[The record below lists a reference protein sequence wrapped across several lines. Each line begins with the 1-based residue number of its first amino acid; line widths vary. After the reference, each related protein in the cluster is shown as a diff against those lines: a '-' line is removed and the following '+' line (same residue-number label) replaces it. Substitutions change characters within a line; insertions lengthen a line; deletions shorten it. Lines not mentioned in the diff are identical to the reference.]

1 MLEIY
6 TKGGWLP
13 ITNRQNYY
21 TAYEYDGTQTLCFDV
36 LPSDEMYQ
44 YIANETPVRNEEN
57 RYLIKDIN
65 KRKTACTITCSLD
78 MDDWRQNEPYLNTKD
93 IAKFQ
98 TKSLLEILEA
108 IRPAGWSILNAGIRD
123 YRRTPEIEDA
133 SDYDV
138 LFKCQEIFSVTYEIR
153 NLDKQIVVKD
163 PEQVMDKGIYIT
175 PQLNLESVTMK
186 GNSKDFATRISA
198 YGKQNEDGSYVNF
211 AGINGGKTYVED
223 NGYAGKAHPI
233 WIVWKDERY
242 TIPENLLAD
251 AKKKLKEQAYP
262 VLSFEV
268 TVNDLAETDD
278 RYSFLKMNLYD
289 IAHVIIDEHTEI
301 IEKVIKLQRYH
312 DSPEKNKITLSSE
325 PQTITGK
332 VNDAISILGD
342 DMKKMQGSV
351 LQQAQ
356 EMATKLINAWAEK
369 GYIYQTQNEIYI
381 LDALPKENAKYC
393 IRMNLGGIAFSQNG
407 WRGPYNS
414 AWTIDGKFNAD
425 FITAGTLRG
434 IRITNGNNFNVDANG
449 NVTANGLKATNAEI
463 TGKIKGGSI
472 EGDTSISVGTD
483 LRVGDNRYLGTN
495 AGNSKSIWF
504 NDSTYIQRING
515 SDGLA
520 LYMKASDSVSISS
533 STGSTRISSGS
544 NYINL
549 MSLNG
554 RGNVIYIG
562 AGVVMLDTDFFHP
575 QDDNRTELGGY
586 SARFTR
592 LYAANASISTSDRNL
607 KKDIHDIDERYVRMY
622 KNLHPV
628 CYKHKNINKNDKHD
642 RVHTGFI
649 AQDVEEAATDAGL
662 TSMEF
667 AAICIDKD
675 QKSKGNVYG
684 LAYEEFIALNTL
696 MIQKLIG
703 RVELLERQISEL
715 KEGV

>member
-13 ITNRQNYY
+13 IPNRQNYY

-36 LPSDEMYQ
+36 SPSDESYQ
-44 YIANETPVRNEEN
+44 YIANETPVRNDEN

-65 KRKTACTITCSLD
+65 KRKTVCTITCNLD

-98 TKSLLEILEA
+98 TKSLLEIMEA
-108 IRPAGWSILNAGIRD
+108 IKPVGWSILNAGIRD

-163 PEQVMDKGIYIT
+163 PEQITDKGIYIT

-186 GNSKDFATRISA
+186 GNSKDFATRITA

-211 AGINGGKTYVED
+211 ASINGGKTYVED

-233 WIVWKDERY
+233 WIIWKDERY

-325 PQTITGK
+325 PQTITSK
-332 VNDAISILGD
+332 VNNAISILGD
-342 DMKKMQGSV
+342 DGEKLKGSV

-407 WRGPYNS
+407 WQGPYNS

-472 EGDTSISVGTD
+472 EGETTIDVGTD
-483 LRVGDNRYLGTN
+483 LHVGDNIYLGAN
-495 AGNSKSIWF
+495 AGTFKK
-504 NDSTYIQRING
+504 IQFSDKTTITRAKDVIG
-515 SDGLA
+515 ESLSVYSDGA
-520 LYMKASDSVSISS
+520 L
-533 STGSTRISSGS
+533 
-544 NYINL
+544 
-549 MSLNG
+549 SLNTKKSRIAMDNNAESMIILETG
-554 RGNVIYIG
+554 IAFADCDFLMPYND
-562 AGVVMLDTDFFHP
+562 GVTS
-575 QDDNRTELGGY
+575 LGSY
-586 SARFTR
+586 SNRFTR
-592 LYAANASISTSDRNL
+592 LYAANASISTSDRNF

-628 CYKHKNINKNDKHD
+628 CYKHKNINKSDKHD
-642 RVHTGFI
+642 RIHTGFI

-696 MIQKLIG
+696 MIQKLMG
-703 RVELLERQISEL
+703 RIELLERQISEL

>member
-6 TKGGWLP
+6 TKDGWMP

-21 TAYEYDGTQTLCFDV
+21 TAYEYDGTQTLCFDIS
-36 LPSDEMYQ
+36 PSDEMYR

-78 MDDWRQNEPYLNTKD
+78 MDDWHQNEPYLNTKD

-98 TKSLLEILEA
+98 TKSLSEILEA
-108 IRPAGWSILNAGIRD
+108 IKPSGWSILNAGIRD
-123 YRRTPEIEDA
+123 YRRTPEMEDA
-133 SDYDV
+133 SDYEV

-153 NLDKQIVVKD
+153 TLDKQIVVKD
-163 PEQVMDKGIYIT
+163 PEQVIDKGIYIT

-186 GNSKDFATRISA
+186 GNSKDFATRITA

-211 AGINGGKTYVED
+211 ASINGGKTYVED
-223 NGYAGKAHPI
+223 NAYAGKAHPI

-278 RYSFLKMNLYD
+278 RYSFLKMGLYD

-301 IEKVIKLQRYH
+301 FEKVIKLQRYH

-332 VNDAISILGD
+332 VNEAVSILGD

-381 LDALPKENAKYC
+381 LDALPKENTKYC

-407 WRGPYNS
+407 WQGPYNS

-434 IRITNGNNFNVDANG
+434 IRITNGNNFNVDADG
-449 NVTANGLKATNAEI
+449 NVSANGLKATNAEI

-483 LRVGDNRYLGTN
+483 LRVGDNLYLGTN
-495 AGNSKSIWF
+495 AGAIKQIRF
-504 NDSTYIQRING
+504 NDKTVI
-515 SDGLA
+515 
-520 LYMKASDSVSISS
+520 
-533 STGSTRISSGS
+533 TRSSGS
-544 NYINL
+544 LGNMLSFLADGGISFNTGESRVVLDVGTIREILLKTSGMVFIDSDYL
-549 MSLNG
+549 MPYN
-554 RGNVIYIG
+554 
-562 AGVVMLDTDFFHP
+562 
-575 QDDNRTELGGY
+575 DNTTSLGGY

-592 LYAANASISTSDRNL
+592 LYAANASISTSDRNF
-607 KKDIHDIDERYVRMY
+607 KKDICDIDERYVRMY
-622 KNLHPV
+622 ENLHPV
-628 CYKHKNINKNDKHD
+628 CYKHKNISRNDKHD
-642 RVHTGFI
+642 RIHTGFI
-649 AQDVEEAATDAGL
+649 AQDVEDAAAEAGL
-662 TSMEF
+662 TSADF
-667 AAICIDKD
+667 AAICKDKD
-675 QKSKGNVYG
+675 PSSKEDVYG
-684 LAYEEFIALNTL
+684 LAYEEFISLNTL
-696 MIQKLIG
+696 MIQKLMK
-703 RVELLERQISEL
+703 RVEVLERKISEME
-715 KEGV
+715 EGD

>member
-6 TKGGWLP
+6 TKEGWLP

-21 TAYEYDGTQTLCFDV
+21 TAYEYDGTQTLCFDIS
-36 LPSDEMYQ
+36 PSDEMYR

-65 KRKTACTITCSLD
+65 KRKTACTITCNLD
-78 MDDWRQNEPYLNTKD
+78 MDEWHQNEPYLNTKD
-93 IAKFQ
+93 MAKFQ
-98 TKSLLEILEA
+98 TKSLSEILEA
-108 IRPAGWSILNAGIRD
+108 IKPSGWSILNAGIRD
-123 YRRTPEIEDA
+123 YRRTLEMEDA
-133 SDYDV
+133 SDYEV

-153 NLDKQIVVKD
+153 TLDKQIFVKD
-163 PEQVMDKGIYIT
+163 PEQVVDKGIYIT

-186 GNSKDFATRISA
+186 GNSKDFATRITA

-211 AGINGGKTYVED
+211 ASINGGKTYVED
-223 NGYAGKAHPI
+223 NAYAGKVHPI

-278 RYSFLKMNLYD
+278 RYSFLKMGLYD
-289 IAHVIIDEHTEI
+289 IAHVIIDGHTEI

-332 VNDAISILGD
+332 VNDAISILGND
-342 DMKKMQGSV
+342 GEKLKESV

-407 WRGPYNS
+407 WQGPYNS

-434 IRITNGNNFNVDANG
+434 IRITNGNKFNVDADG

-463 TGKIKGGSI
+463 TGKISGSTITGTLFDGGTI
-472 EGDTSISVGTD
+472 
-483 LRVGDNRYLGTN
+483 RTN
-495 AGNSKSIWF
+495 DGNIGGW
-504 NDSTYIQRING
+504 NID
-515 SDGLA
+515 SDGL
-520 LYMKASDSVSISS
+520 YNGTVKIKN
-533 STGSTRISSGS
+533 SGIT
-544 NYINL
+544 N
-549 MSLNG
+549 
-554 RGNVIYIG
+554 IYTW
-562 AGVVMLDTDFFHP
+562 ADVFM
-575 QDDNRTELGGY
+575 
-586 SARFTR
+586 
-592 LYAANASISTSDRNL
+592 
-607 KKDIHDIDERYVRMY
+607 VRMIVSNIVTADADMISHY
-622 KNLHPV
+622 DFNGDGKITSADYVALKN
-628 CYKHKNINKNDKHD
+628 
-642 RVHTGFI
+642 R
-649 AQDVEEAATDAGL
+649 
-662 TSMEF
+662 
-667 AAICIDKD
+667 
-675 QKSKGNVYG
+675 
-684 LAYEEFIALNTL
+684 
-696 MIQKLIG
+696 
-703 RVELLERQISEL
+703 L
-715 KEGV
+715 KAM

>member
-6 TKGGWLP
+6 TKEGWLP

-21 TAYEYDGTQTLCFDV
+21 TSYEYDGTQTLCFDI
-36 LPSDEMYQ
+36 LPSDEMYR

-78 MDDWRQNEPYLNTKD
+78 MDDWHQNEPYLNTKD

-98 TKSLLEILEA
+98 TKSLSEILEA
-108 IRPAGWSILNAGIRD
+108 IKPSGWSILNAGIRD
-123 YRRTPEIEDA
+123 YRRTPEMEDA
-133 SDYDV
+133 SDYEV

-153 NLDKQIVVKD
+153 TLDKQIFVKD
-163 PEQVMDKGIYIT
+163 PEQVVDKGIYIT

-186 GNSKDFATRISA
+186 GNSKDFATRITA

-211 AGINGGKTYVED
+211 ASINGGKTYVED
-223 NGYAGKAHPI
+223 NKYAGKAHPI

-278 RYSFLKMNLYD
+278 RYSFLKMGLYD

-312 DSPEKNKITLSSE
+312 DSLEKNKITLSSE

-332 VNDAISILGD
+332 VNDAISILGND
-342 DMKKMQGSV
+342 GEKLKGSV

-356 EMATKLINAWAEK
+356 EMAMKLINAWAEK

-407 WRGPYNS
+407 WQGPYNS

-483 LRVGDNRYLGTN
+483 LRVGDNLYLGTN

-592 LYAANASISTSDRNL
+592 LYATNASISTSDRNF

-628 CYKHKNINKNDKHD
+628 CYKHKNINKSDKHD
-642 RVHTGFI
+642 RIHTGFI

-662 TSMEF
+662 TPMEF

-675 QKSKGNVYG
+675 QKSKGNIYG

-696 MIQKLIG
+696 MIQKLMG

>member
-133 SDYDV
+133 SDYEV

-483 LRVGDNRYLGTN
+483 LRVGDNLYLGTN

>member
-6 TKGGWLP
+6 TKEGWLP

-21 TAYEYDGTQTLCFDV
+21 TAYEYDGTQTLCFDIS
-36 LPSDEMYQ
+36 PSDEMYR

-78 MDDWRQNEPYLNTKD
+78 MDDWHQNEPYLNTKD

-98 TKSLLEILEA
+98 TKSLSEILEV
-108 IRPAGWSILNAGIRD
+108 IKPSGWSILNAGIRD
-123 YRRTPEIEDA
+123 YRRTPEMEDA
-133 SDYDV
+133 SDYEV

-153 NLDKQIVVKD
+153 TLDKQIVVKD
-163 PEQVMDKGIYIT
+163 PEQVVDKGVYIT

-186 GNSKDFATRISA
+186 GNSKDFATRITA

-211 AGINGGKTYVED
+211 ASINGGKTYVED
-223 NGYAGKAHPI
+223 NAYAGKAHPI

-483 LRVGDNRYLGTN
+483 LRVGDNLYLGTN

>member
-6 TKGGWLP
+6 TKDGWLP

-21 TAYEYDGTQTLCFDV
+21 TAYEYDGSQTLYFDIS
-36 LPSDEMYQ
+36 PSDVMYQ
-44 YIANETPVRNEEN
+44 YIANEAPVRNEES

-78 MDDWRQNEPYLNTKD
+78 MDDWHQNEPYLNTKD

-108 IRPAGWSILNAGIRD
+108 IKPTGWSILNAGIRD
-123 YRRTPEIEDA
+123 YRRTLEIEDA

-138 LFKCQEIFSVTYEIR
+138 LFKCQEIFSVAYEIR

-163 PEQVMDKGIYIT
+163 PEQIVDKGIYIT

-186 GNSKDFATRISA
+186 GNSKDFATRISV

-211 AGINGGKTYVED
+211 AAINGGKTYVED

-262 VLSFEV
+262 ILSFEV
-268 TVNDLAETDD
+268 TVNDLAQTDD
-278 RYSFLKMNLYD
+278 RYSFLKMDLYD

-407 WRGPYNS
+407 WQGPYNS

-434 IRITNGNNFNVDANG
+434 IRITNGNNFNVDADG

-483 LRVGDNRYLGTN
+483 LRVGDNLYLGTN

-515 SDGLA
+515 SYGLA

-533 STGSTRISSGS
+533 TTGNTRISSGS

-549 MSLNG
+549 MSLDG
-554 RGNVIYIG
+554 RGNAIYIG
-562 AGVVMLDTDFFHP
+562 AGIVVLDTDFFHP
-575 QDDNRTELGGY
+575 QDDNRTDLGGP

-592 LYAANASISTSDRNL
+592 LYAANASISTSDRNF
-607 KKDIHDIDERYVRMY
+607 KKDICDIDERYVSMY
-622 KNLHPV
+622 ENLHPV
-628 CYKHKNINKNDKHD
+628 CYKHKNINQNDKHD
-642 RVHTGFI
+642 RIHTGFI
-649 AQDVEEAATDAGL
+649 AQDVEEAAAEAGL
-662 TSMEF
+662 TSVDF
-667 AAICIDKD
+667 AAICKD
-675 QKSKGNVYG
+675 ENPNSKEDVYG
-684 LAYEEFIALNTL
+684 LAYEEFISLNTF
-696 MIQKLIG
+696 MIQKLMK
-703 RVELLERQISEL
+703 RVEALESQISEL
-715 KEGV
+715 KEGD

>member
-6 TKGGWLP
+6 TKDGWMP

-21 TAYEYDGTQTLCFDV
+21 TAYEYDGTQTLCFDIS
-36 LPSDEMYQ
+36 PSDEMYR

-78 MDDWRQNEPYLNTKD
+78 MDNWHQNEPYLNTKD

-98 TKSLLEILEA
+98 TKSLSEILEA
-108 IRPAGWSILNAGIRD
+108 IKPSGWSILNAGIRD
-123 YRRTPEIEDA
+123 YRRTPEMEDA
-133 SDYDV
+133 SDYEV

-153 NLDKQIVVKD
+153 TLDKQIVVKD
-163 PEQVMDKGIYIT
+163 PEQVIDKGIYIT

-186 GNSKDFATRISA
+186 GNSKDFATRITA

-211 AGINGGKTYVED
+211 ASINGGKTYVED
-223 NGYAGKAHPI
+223 NAYAGKAHPI

-312 DSPEKNKITLSSE
+312 DSPEKNKITLSSK

-332 VNDAISILGD
+332 VNDAISILGN

-407 WRGPYNS
+407 WQGPYNS

-434 IRITNGNNFNVDANG
+434 IRITNGNNFNVDADG
-449 NVTANGLKATNAEI
+449 NVSANGLKATNAEI

-483 LRVGDNRYLGTN
+483 LRVGDNLYLGTN
-495 AGNSKSIWF
+495 AGAIKQIRF
-504 NDSTYIQRING
+504 NDKTVI
-515 SDGLA
+515 
-520 LYMKASDSVSISS
+520 
-533 STGSTRISSGS
+533 TRSSGS
-544 NYINL
+544 LGNMLSFLADGGISFNTGESRVVLDVGTIREILLKTSGMVFIDSDYL
-549 MSLNG
+549 MPYN
-554 RGNVIYIG
+554 
-562 AGVVMLDTDFFHP
+562 
-575 QDDNRTELGGY
+575 DNTTSLGGY

-592 LYAANASISTSDRNL
+592 LYAANASISTSDRNF
-607 KKDIHDIDERYVRMY
+607 KKDICDIDERYARMY
-622 KNLHPV
+622 ENLHPI
-628 CYKHKNINKNDKHD
+628 CYKHKNISQNDKHD
-642 RVHTGFI
+642 RIHTGFI
-649 AQDVEEAATDAGL
+649 AQDVEEAAAAAGL
-662 TSMEF
+662 TSMDF
-667 AAICIDKD
+667 AAICKDKD
-675 QKSKGNVYG
+675 PSSKEDVYG
-684 LAYEEFIALNTL
+684 LAYEEFISLNTL
-696 MIQKLIG
+696 MIQKLMK
-703 RVELLERQISEL
+703 RVEVLERKISEME
-715 KEGV
+715 EGD

>member
-21 TAYEYDGTQTLCFDV
+21 TAYEYDDTQTLCFDV

-57 RYLIKDIN
+57 RYVIKDIN

-483 LRVGDNRYLGTN
+483 LRVGDNLYLGTN

>member
-6 TKGGWLP
+6 TKEGWLP

-21 TAYEYDGTQTLCFDV
+21 TAYEYDGTQTLCFDIS
-36 LPSDEMYQ
+36 PSDEMYR

-78 MDDWRQNEPYLNTKD
+78 MDDWHQNEPYLNTKD
-93 IAKFQ
+93 MAKFQ
-98 TKSLLEILEA
+98 TKSLSEILEA
-108 IRPAGWSILNAGIRD
+108 IKPSGWSILNAGIRD
-123 YRRTPEIEDA
+123 YRRTLEMEDA
-133 SDYDV
+133 SDYEV

-153 NLDKQIVVKD
+153 TLDKQIFVKD
-163 PEQVMDKGIYIT
+163 PEQVVDKGIYIT

-186 GNSKDFATRISA
+186 GNSKDFATRITA

-211 AGINGGKTYVED
+211 ASINGGKTYVED
-223 NGYAGKAHPI
+223 NAYAGKVHPI

-278 RYSFLKMNLYD
+278 RYSFLKMGLYD
-289 IAHVIIDEHTEI
+289 IAHVIIDVHTEI

-332 VNDAISILGD
+332 VNDAISILGND
-342 DMKKMQGSV
+342 GEKLKGSV

-393 IRMNLGGIAFSQNG
+393 IRMNLGGIAFSHNG
-407 WRGPYNS
+407 WQGPYNS

-434 IRITNGNNFNVDANG
+434 IRIMIGDNFSVMEDGTMKCADATMR
-449 NVTANGLKATNAEI
+449 NVTVESGTFKGNLTTNYDAYIGRNLHLSHEVGMFSQI
-463 TGKIKGGSI
+463 TLG
-472 EGDTSISVGTD
+472 ENGDTAITMSEDLIRIGIFDNNTDLLSRPSISITKD
-483 LRVGDNRYLGTN
+483 DIFLNLNEDNH
-495 AGNSKSIWF
+495 I
-504 NDSTYIQRING
+504 RINSILG
-515 SDGLA
+515 VT
-520 LYMKASDSVSISS
+520 MKTKGKFIDM
-533 STGSTRISSGS
+533 
-544 NYINL
+544 NY
-549 MSLNG
+549 
-554 RGNVIYIG
+554 
-562 AGVVMLDTDFFHP
+562 
-575 QDDNRTELGGY
+575 
-586 SARFTR
+586 
-592 LYAANASISTSDRNL
+592 
-607 KKDIHDIDERYVRMY
+607 DI
-622 KNLHPV
+622 
-628 CYKHKNINKNDKHD
+628 
-642 RVHTGFI
+642 
-649 AQDVEEAATDAGL
+649 
-662 TSMEF
+662 
-667 AAICIDKD
+667 
-675 QKSKGNVYG
+675 
-684 LAYEEFIALNTL
+684 
-696 MIQKLIG
+696 
-703 RVELLERQISEL
+703 
-715 KEGV
+715 

>member
-6 TKGGWLP
+6 TKEGWLP

-21 TAYEYDGTQTLCFDV
+21 TAYEYDGIQTLCFDIS
-36 LPSDEMYQ
+36 PSDEMYR

-78 MDDWRQNEPYLNTKD
+78 MDDWHQNEPYLNTKD
-93 IAKFQ
+93 IVKFQ
-98 TKSLLEILEA
+98 TKSLSEILEA
-108 IRPAGWSILNAGIRD
+108 IKPSGWSILNAGIRD
-123 YRRTPEIEDA
+123 YRRTLEMEDA
-133 SDYDV
+133 SDYEV

-153 NLDKQIVVKD
+153 TLDKQIVVKD
-163 PEQVMDKGIYIT
+163 PEQVVDKGIYIT

-186 GNSKDFATRISA
+186 GNSKDFATRITA

-211 AGINGGKTYVED
+211 ASINGGKTYVED
-223 NGYAGKAHPI
+223 NAYAGKAHPI

-278 RYSFLKMNLYD
+278 RYSFLKMGLYD

-312 DSPEKNKITLSSE
+312 DSPEKNKITLSSK

-407 WRGPYNS
+407 WQGPYNS

-434 IRITNGNNFNVDANG
+434 IRITNGNNFNVDADG
-449 NVTANGLKATNAEI
+449 NVSANGLKATNAEI

-483 LRVGDNRYLGTN
+483 LRVGDNLYLGTN
-495 AGNSKSIWF
+495 AGAIKQIRF
-504 NDSTYIQRING
+504 NDKTVI
-515 SDGLA
+515 
-520 LYMKASDSVSISS
+520 
-533 STGSTRISSGS
+533 TRSSGS
-544 NYINL
+544 LGNMLSFLADGGISFNTGESRVVLDVGTIREILLKTSGMVFIDSDYL
-549 MSLNG
+549 MPYN
-554 RGNVIYIG
+554 
-562 AGVVMLDTDFFHP
+562 
-575 QDDNRTELGGY
+575 DNITSLGGY

-592 LYAANASISTSDRNL
+592 LYAANASISTSDRNF
-607 KKDIHDIDERYVRMY
+607 KKDIFDIDERYVRMY
-622 KNLHPV
+622 GNLHPV
-628 CYKHKNINKNDKHD
+628 CYKHKNISQNDKHD
-642 RVHTGFI
+642 RIHTGFI
-649 AQDVEEAATDAGL
+649 AQDVEEAAAAAGL
-662 TSMEF
+662 TSMDF
-667 AAICIDKD
+667 AAICKDKD
-675 QKSKGNVYG
+675 PSSKEDVYG
-684 LAYEEFIALNTL
+684 LAYEEFISLNTL
-696 MIQKLIG
+696 MIQKIMK
-703 RVELLERQISEL
+703 RVEVLERKISEM
-715 KEGV
+715 KEGD

>member
-6 TKGGWLP
+6 TKEGWLP

-21 TAYEYDGTQTLCFDV
+21 TSYEYDGTQTLCFDIS
-36 LPSDEMYQ
+36 PSDEMYR
-44 YIANETPVRNEEN
+44 YIANETSVRNEEN

-78 MDDWRQNEPYLNTKD
+78 MDDWHQNEPYLNTKD

-98 TKSLLEILEA
+98 TKSLSEILEA
-108 IRPAGWSILNAGIRD
+108 IKPSGWSILNAGIRD
-123 YRRTPEIEDA
+123 YRRTLEMEDA
-133 SDYDV
+133 SDYEV
-138 LFKCQEIFSVTYEIR
+138 LFKCQEIFSVTYEVR
-153 NLDKQIVVKD
+153 TLDKQIVVKD
-163 PEQVMDKGIYIT
+163 PEQVIDKGIYIT
-175 PQLNLESVTMK
+175 PQLNLESVKMK
-186 GNSKDFATRISA
+186 GNSKDFATRITA

-211 AGINGGKTYVED
+211 ASINGGKTYVED
-223 NGYAGKAHPI
+223 NKYAGKVHPI

-278 RYSFLKMNLYD
+278 RYSFLKMGLYD

-301 IEKVIKLQRYH
+301 IEKVIKLQRHH

-332 VNDAISILGD
+332 VNDAISILGND
-342 DMKKMQGSV
+342 GEKLKGSV

-407 WRGPYNS
+407 WQGPYNS

-434 IRITNGNNFNVDANG
+434 IRITNGNKFNVDADG

-463 TGKIKGGSI
+463 TGKIS
-472 EGDTSISVGTD
+472 
-483 LRVGDNRYLGTN
+483 
-495 AGNSKSIWF
+495 
-504 NDSTYIQRING
+504 
-515 SDGLA
+515 
-520 LYMKASDSVSISS
+520 
-533 STGSTRISSGS
+533 GSTITGTLFDGGTIRTNDGDIGGWSINSNGLYNGTVKIKNSGIT
-544 NYINL
+544 NIYTWADLYIIRL
-549 MSLNG
+549 IIMGTVDADDDMVYHYDFNG
-554 RGNVIYIG
+554 DGKITPADY
-562 AGVVMLDTDFFHP
+562 ATLK
-575 QDDNRTELGGY
+575 NR
-586 SARFTR
+586 
-592 LYAANASISTSDRNL
+592 L
-607 KKDIHDIDERYVRMY
+607 KAM
-622 KNLHPV
+622 
-628 CYKHKNINKNDKHD
+628 
-642 RVHTGFI
+642 
-649 AQDVEEAATDAGL
+649 
-662 TSMEF
+662 
-667 AAICIDKD
+667 
-675 QKSKGNVYG
+675 
-684 LAYEEFIALNTL
+684 
-696 MIQKLIG
+696 
-703 RVELLERQISEL
+703 
-715 KEGV
+715 

>member
-483 LRVGDNRYLGTN
+483 LRVGDNLYLGTN

>member
-57 RYLIKDIN
+57 RYVIKDIN

-483 LRVGDNRYLGTN
+483 LRVGDNLYLGTN